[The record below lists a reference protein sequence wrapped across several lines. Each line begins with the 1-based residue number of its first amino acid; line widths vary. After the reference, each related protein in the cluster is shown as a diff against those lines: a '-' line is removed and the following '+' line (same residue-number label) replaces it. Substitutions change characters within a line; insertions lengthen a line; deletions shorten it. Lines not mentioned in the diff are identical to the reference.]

1 MDKKLAKIFEPGVRL
16 CFVVLIVFSLYSLT
30 VSVQTGLI
38 QLGISL
44 LLIAYYKFGTKKRS
58 ENVGKYVENLMFS
71 VDNASKN
78 SLLDFPLP
86 MVIIQADSS
95 EIIWGN
101 DTFVDVVGR
110 KDQIYGH
117 QMGELVEGFDT
128 RWLIEGRKECPYDVT
143 I

>member
-30 VSVQTGLI
+30 VSLQTGLI

-44 LLIAYYKFGTKKRS
+44 LLIAYYKIGTKKRS

-71 VDNASKN
+71 VDNASKT

-86 MVIIQADSS
+86 MVIMQADSS

-101 DTFVDVVGR
+101 ETFVD
-110 KDQIYGH
+110 ILGH
-117 QMGELVEGFDT
+117 KEFDSEPK
-128 RWLIEGRKECPYDVT
+128 RYCHRYEYRQDRYFPYYKQ
-143 I
+143 